1 MIGRKPQQASTLGLA
16 AGRDGPDVILE
27 FLFDEG
33 LFFIS
38 VNNIGNRPA
47 IGVSVK
53 FSKRIIG
60 PDGKKD
66 ISALPLFNNIAFLGP
81 GREIVVFIDASHSYF
96 RRKQPTQIA
105 ARVCY
110 SDSEKQKYEVT
121 IKHDLEIYR
130 ELPYL
135 ASRPADP
142 DCAR

>member
-1 MIGRKPQQASTLGLA
+1 MIRRKPQQVSTPGLE
-16 AGRDGPDVILE
+16 AGRFRPDVIVE

-33 LFFIS
+33 MFFVS

-47 IGVSVK
+47 IGVCVR

-81 GREIVVFIDASHSYF
+81 GREIVAFIDASNSYF
-96 RRKQPTQIA
+96 KRKQPTQIS
-105 ARVCY
+105 ARVSYC
-110 SDSEKQKYEVT
+110 DSEKQKYEVT
-121 IKHDLEIYR
+121 IKHNLEIYR

-135 ASRPADP
+135 APRPADP